1 MTEMGDIFLALRK
14 WEVKP
19 LLQSQGEINQV
30 LRAAVQRAQPVEV
43 VVAAIFEYLLRGP
56 FQTTLM

>member
-1 MTEMGDIFLALRK
+1 MEEVGDIFLALRK

-30 LRAAVQRAQPVEV
+30 LRIAVQRAPQVEETV
-43 VVAAIFEYLLRGP
+43 GAIFKYL
-56 FQTTLM
+56 